1 MASSTAPF
9 NGSLAFDE
17 LRRILL
23 IRLSSLGDILLMTPL
38 LNLLHAACPQAQIDV
53 LIKAEYR
60 DLLRVHP
67 GITRLLTFDSRQPLL
82 RTLRGLRVDRY
93 DLALDLH
100 CTPRSQVLLRGL
112 RARRKLTYNKRVVR
126 RALLVRLGWNTLQR
140 MTPVPELYTAPLQR
154 LGLTGRLGAP
164 TMHLDPESMETMQTH
179 IARSLP
185 DAPDLPLLAVAPGA
199 RWPTKRWPVERFAA
213 AAQELAREK
222 QAVVVIL
229 GGPDEAQLAHELCG
243 KLDVP
248 VINGAGTLPLMGQR
262 RLVEPLPVVNQQR
275 LRPHAHGNRAASS
288 RGGHLRTHRAGVR
301 ILPVSGPRRGRQRA
315 LALPPVQHQGL
326 AALSAGASRLHAGH
340 LQCPRAGCCQRPC
353 GIATAYDQTTFRHRT
368 PISPRRRRSALPSVS
383 PGFTLRR
390 RLRLLQRRR
399 APLRPVQPFAASGP

>member
-38 LNLLHAACPQAQIDV
+38 LNLLRTTCPQAQIDV

-112 RARRKLTYNKRVVR
+112 RARRKLTYNKQVLR

-140 MTPVPELYTAPLQR
+140 MTPVPEFYTAPLRR

-164 TMHLDPESMETMQTH
+164 TMHLDPESMEAMQVR

-185 DAPDLPLLAVAPGA
+185 DAPDQPLLAVAPGA

-248 VINGAGTLPLMGQR
+248 VINGAGTLPLMDSAALLSR
-262 RLVEPLPVVNQQR
+262 CRLLISNDSGLMHMATALQVPVVAIFGPTVQEFGFYPFQARAEVVSEPLPCRPCSTKGSQR
-275 LRPHAHGNRAASS
+275 CPRGHHACMQDISS
-288 RGGHLRTHRAGVR
+288 ARV
-301 ILPVSGPRRGRQRA
+301 
-315 LALPPVQHQGL
+315 L
-326 AALSAGASRLHAGH
+326 AAA
-340 LQCPRAGCCQRPC
+340 RAMWDRNG
-353 GIATAYDQTTFRHRT
+353 
-368 PISPRRRRSALPSVS
+368 V
-383 PGFTLRR
+383 
-390 RLRLLQRRR
+390 
-399 APLRPVQPFAASGP
+399 